1 MFGCKLFHMFG
12 CKVNNCYM
20 HTTFPYVLL
29 HMTSFLG
36 SNFSTVATIHMVFFR
51 SEFFPQLNQTRHCS
65 NQTHNTWFCILLQSL
80 LTSWF
85 CILLQSL
92 LTSGKEQSPPQ
103 YSTRYLCLPPSP
115 GLPFPHRR
123 PAGTLASQ
131 LRGLRHRRTLA
142 PPRPLRPRRRAGH
155 RAPPAVPRHRP
166 LSGPSSAPSPP
177 STSSQALGFA
187 PRRARGSLPMGG
199 GEGKKKKESIERGAE
214 GARRGR
220 EAEALLRVLHG

>member
-1 MFGCKLFHMFG
+1 
-12 CKVNNCYM
+12 
-20 HTTFPYVLL
+20 
-29 HMTSFLG
+29 MTPSLG
-36 SNFSTVATIHMVFFR
+36 SSFNTVATKHMVFFR
-51 SEFFPQLNQTRHCS
+51 SKFFPQLNQTRHCS
-65 NQTHNTWFCILLQSL
+65 NQTWFSILLH
-80 LTSWF
+80 
-85 CILLQSL
+85 SL

-103 YSTRYLCLPPSP
+103 YPTRYLCLPPSP

-142 PPRPLRPRRRAGH
+142 PPRPLCPRRRAGH

-199 GEGKKKKESIERGAE
+199 GEGKKRKNR
-214 GARRGR
+214 
-220 EAEALLRVLHG
+220 